1 MDPITAI
8 LALFDD
14 QDPVVQDSLASRL
27 GGDPQLLERTWEM
40 ALARDTPPATSLLN
54 LVLRADAEA
63 LVDAFAECGE
73 DLEGGIWL
81 LPRLHVPRRDYRTAG
96 AGALDAL
103 ARRMPADADGA
114 SLAAFLCHD
123 CGFDGDRADYDNPL
137 NSFMPWVLERRI
149 GLPITLTALWIL
161 IGRRLHM
168 ELEVIALPKHVLGRW
183 RGGFID
189 LFEGGRMVT
198 REELDARVGPFD
210 HAGAAPYLAPASDR
224 AILRRMARNL
234 TSSYL
239 RREDSIRATIAHGLA
254 TC

>member
-1 MDPITAI
+1 MDTISAI
-8 LALFDD
+8 LSLFDD
-14 QDPVVQDSLASRL
+14 QDPLVVDSLTNRL
-27 GGDPQLLERTWEM
+27 GADPELLDRTWEM
-40 ALARDTPPATSLLN
+40 ALTRSTPPAASLVN
-54 LVLRADAEA
+54 LILRSDAEA

-81 LPRLHVPRRDYRTAG
+81 LPRLHLPRRDYRTAG
-96 AGALDAL
+96 ALALDAL
-103 ARRMPADADGA
+103 AKRLPAQADG
-114 SLAAFLCHD
+114 STISAFLCHD
-123 CGFDGDRADYDNPL
+123 CGFDGDRQDYDNPL
-137 NSFMPWVLERRI
+137 NSFMPYVLERRI
-149 GLPITLTALWIL
+149 GLPMTLTALWVL
-161 IGRRLHM
+161 IGRRLGL

-183 RGGFID
+183 KGGFID

-234 TSSYL
+234 TGSYL

>member
-1 MDPITAI
+1 MDPISAI
-8 LALFDD
+8 LSLFDD
-14 QDPVVQDSLASRL
+14 QDPLVQESLSSRL
-27 GGDPQLLERTWEM
+27 SSDPDLLDRTWEL
-40 ALARDTPPATSLLN
+40 ALTRETPPAPSLVQLI
-54 LVLRADAEA
+54 LRADAEA

-81 LPRLHVPRRDYRTAG
+81 LPRLHLPRKDYRTAG
-96 AGALDAL
+96 SAALDAL
-103 ARRMPADADGA
+103 ARRLPRDADGA
-114 SLAAFLCHD
+114 AIADFLCHD
-123 CGFDGDRADYDNPL
+123 CGFDGDRQDYDNPL
-137 NSFMPWVLERRI
+137 NSFMTSVLERRI
-149 GLPITLTALWIL
+149 GLPMTLTALWVL
-161 IGRRLHM
+161 VGRRLGLD
-168 ELEVIALPKHVLGRW
+168 LEVIALPKHVLGRW
-183 RGGFID
+183 KGGFID

-234 TSSYL
+234 TASYH